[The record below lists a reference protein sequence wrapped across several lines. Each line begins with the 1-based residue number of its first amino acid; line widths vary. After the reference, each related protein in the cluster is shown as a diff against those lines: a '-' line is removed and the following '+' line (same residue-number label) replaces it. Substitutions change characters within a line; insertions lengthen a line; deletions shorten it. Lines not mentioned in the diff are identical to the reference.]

1 MDCSNLV
8 GDWLCGCLDPL
19 LEVEAVE
26 GNFSL
31 QSGH

>member
-8 GDWLCGCLDPL
+8 GDWLCGCLDPIL
-19 LEVEAVE
+19 EAVE